1 MKFPTEWK
9 VIKNMFQT
17 PNHQPD
23 IDFTP
28 INQVLITINHYYP
41 LLATI
46 ITTVIIAISHYY
58 SDY

>member
-23 IDFTP
+23 IDFTL
-28 INQVLITINHYYP
+28 INQVLITINHY
-41 LLATI
+41 
-46 ITTVIIAISHYY
+46 
-58 SDY
+58 